1 MKANSVSVIGAGA
14 FGSALALAFRQAGR
28 NVTLWGR
35 DSTGMAA
42 LETTRD
48 LSGLFPGVTLPEGI
62 RATADLQQTT
72 AAGVIVIA
80 VPTQAL
86 RQVAE
91 ALALVLP
98 PGRAVISAAK
108 GIEQGTGAFATEILA
123 DTLGE
128 HRFGIL
134 SGPSFAA
141 DLARGLPTAISLG
154 MADATDAEVLAHFLS
169 SPALRLYHTTDIRG
183 VEIGGAAKN
192 VLAIAAG
199 IVAGLGLGDS
209 ARAAMI
215 TRGFAELQRF
225 ARGFGAKPE
234 TLMGL
239 SGLGD
244 LVLTASSPQSRNYA
258 LGLALGRGTPPDQAM
273 KGGKLAEGAFTAAIL
288 AETARARGI
297 DMPIVFAVA
306 AILDGGLSV
315 GEAVRHLMSRPLR
328 GE

>member
-1 MKANSVSVIGAGA
+1 MKGNSVAVIGAGA
-14 FGSALALAFRQAGR
+14 FGTALAMAFRQAGR
-28 NVTLWGR
+28 DVTLWGR
-35 DSTGMAA
+35 DAGRMAD
-42 LETTRD
+42 LEAQRD
-48 LSGLFPGVTLPEGI
+48 LGTVFPAATLPAGI
-62 RATADLQQTT
+62 RATADLGEAT
-72 AAGVIVIA
+72 APAVIVMA

-86 RQVAE
+86 RQVGE

-98 PGRAVISAAK
+98 QGRAVISAAK
-108 GIEQGTGAFATEILA
+108 GMEQRTGAFATEILGE
-123 DTLGE
+123 TLGT

-141 DLARGLPTAISLG
+141 DIARGLPTAISLA
-154 MADATDAEVLAHFLS
+154 MAEAADAEALAHFLS
-169 SPALRLYHTTDIRG
+169 SPGLRLYHSTDIRG

-225 ARGFGAKPE
+225 ARAFGARPE

-244 LVLTASSPQSRNYA
+244 LVLTASSPQSRNYG
-258 LGLALGRGTPPDQAM
+258 LGLALGQGRSPREAIQS
-273 KGGKLAEGAFTAAIL
+273 GKLAEGAFTAAIL
-288 AETARARGI
+288 AESAKARGLE
-297 DMPIVFAVA
+297 MPIVDAVT
-306 AILDGGLSV
+306 AILEERLSV
-315 GEAVRHLMSRPLR
+315 GDAVRHLMARPLK

>member
-1 MKANSVSVIGAGA
+1 MKGNKVAVIGAGA
-14 FGSALALAFRQAGR
+14 FGTALAMAFRQAGR

-35 DSTGMAA
+35 NAEAMAA
-42 LETTRD
+42 LEARRD
-48 LSGLFPGVTLPEGI
+48 LGTHFPGTSLPAGI
-62 RATADLQQTT
+62 RATADLHEAVQP
-72 AAGVIVIA
+72 GILVMA

-86 RQVAE
+86 RQVSE
-91 ALALVLP
+91 AVALVLP
-98 PGRAVISAAK
+98 QGRAVISAAK
-108 GIEQGTGAFATEILA
+108 GMEQRTGAFATEILGE
-123 DTLGE
+123 TLGQ
-128 HRFGIL
+128 HQFGIL

-141 DLARGLPTAISLG
+141 DIARGLPTAIALA
-154 MADATDAEVLAHFLS
+154 MADATDAGALAHFLS
-169 SPALRLYHTTDIRG
+169 SPGLRLYHTTDIRG

-225 ARGFGAKPE
+225 ARAYGARPE

-244 LVLTASSPQSRNYA
+244 LVLTASSPQSRNYG
-258 LGLALGRGTPPDQAM
+258 LGLALGQGRPPREAI
-273 KGGKLAEGAFTAAIL
+273 GSGKLAEGAFTASIL
-288 AETARARGI
+288 AESAKARGLE
-297 DMPIVFAVA
+297 MPIVDAVT
-306 AILDGGLSV
+306 AILEERLSV
-315 GEAVRHLMSRPLR
+315 GDAVRHLMTRPLK

>member
-1 MKANSVSVIGAGA
+1 MKGNSVAVIGAGA
-14 FGSALALAFRQAGR
+14 FGTALAMAFRQAGR
-28 NVTLWGR
+28 DVTLWGR
-35 DSTGMAA
+35 DAERMAV
-42 LETTRD
+42 LDVQRD
-48 LSGLFPGVTLPEGI
+48 LDTVFPGTALPAGI
-62 RATADLQQTT
+62 RATADLGE
-72 AAGVIVIA
+72 AAAPAVIVMA

-86 RQVAE
+86 RQVGE

-98 PGRAVISAAK
+98 QGRAVISAAK
-108 GIEQGTGAFATEILA
+108 GMEQRTGAFATEILA
-123 DTLGE
+123 ETLGA

-141 DLARGLPTAISLG
+141 DIARGLPTAISLA
-154 MADATDAEVLAHFLS
+154 MAEAPDAEALAHFLS
-169 SPALRLYHTTDIRG
+169 SPGLRLYHTTDIRG

-199 IVAGLGLGDS
+199 IVAGLDLGDS

-225 ARGFGAKPE
+225 ARAFGARPE

-244 LVLTASSPQSRNYA
+244 LVLTASSPQSRNYG
-258 LGLALGRGTPPDQAM
+258 LGLLLGQGRSPREAIRS
-273 KGGKLAEGAFTAAIL
+273 GKLAEGAFTAAIL
-288 AETARARGI
+288 AESATARGLE
-297 DMPIVFAVA
+297 MPIVDAVS
-306 AILDGGLSV
+306 AILEERLSV
-315 GEAVRHLMSRPLR
+315 GDAVRHLMARPLK

>member
-1 MKANSVSVIGAGA
+1 MKGNRVSVIGAGA
-14 FGSALALAFRQAGR
+14 FGTALALAFRQAGR
-28 NVTLWGR
+28 EVTLWGR
-35 DSTGMAA
+35 DAEAMAA
-42 LETTRD
+42 LDAGRD
-48 LSGLFPGVTLPEGI
+48 LGALFPGASLPTGI
-62 RATADLQQTT
+62 QATADLSE
-72 AAGVIVIA
+72 AVLAGILVMA

-86 RQVAE
+86 RQVSE
-91 ALALVLP
+91 AVALVLP
-98 PGRAVISAAK
+98 QGRAVISAAK
-108 GIEQGTGAFATEILA
+108 GMEQRTGAFPTEILA
-123 DTLGE
+123 ETLGA

-141 DLARGLPTAISLG
+141 DIARGLPTAIALA
-154 MADATDAEVLAHFLS
+154 MADATDAEALARFLS
-169 SPALRLYHTTDIRG
+169 SPGLRLYHTTDIRG

-225 ARGFGAKPE
+225 ARAYGARPE

-258 LGLALGRGTPPDQAM
+258 LGLALGQGRTPREAI
-273 KGGKLAEGAFTAAIL
+273 GNGKLAEGAFTAAIL
-288 AETARARGI
+288 AESAKARGLE
-297 DMPIVFAVA
+297 MPIVDAVT
-306 AILDGGLSV
+306 AILEERLSV
-315 GEAVRHLMSRPLR
+315 GDAVRHLMARPLR

>member
-1 MKANSVSVIGAGA
+1 MKGNKVAVIGAGA
-14 FGSALALAFRQAGR
+14 FGTALAMAFRQAGR
-28 NVTLWGR
+28 DVTLWGR
-35 DSTGMAA
+35 DAEAMAA
-42 LETTRD
+42 LEAGRA
-48 LSGLFPGVTLPEGI
+48 LGALFPGATLPAGI
-62 RATADLQQTT
+62 RATADLSE
-72 AAGVIVIA
+72 AVLAGILVMA

-86 RQVAE
+86 RQVSE
-91 ALALVLP
+91 AVALVLP
-98 PGRAVISAAK
+98 QGRAVISAAK
-108 GIEQGTGAFATEILA
+108 GMEQRTGAFATEILA
-123 DTLGE
+123 ETLGA

-141 DLARGLPTAISLG
+141 DIARGLPTAIALA
-154 MADATDAEVLAHFLS
+154 MADATDAEALARFLS
-169 SPALRLYHTTDIRG
+169 SPSLRLYHTTDIRG

-225 ARGFGAKPE
+225 ARAYGARPE

-244 LVLTASSPQSRNYA
+244 LVLTASSPQSRNYG
-258 LGLALGRGTPPDQAM
+258 LGLALGQGRTPREAI
-273 KGGKLAEGAFTAAIL
+273 GSGKLAEGAFTAAIL
-288 AETARARGI
+288 AESAKARGLE
-297 DMPIVFAVA
+297 MPIVDAVT
-306 AILDGGLSV
+306 AILEQRLSV
-315 GEAVRHLMSRPLR
+315 GDAVRHLMARPLK

>member
-1 MKANSVSVIGAGA
+1 VKGNQVSIIGAGA
-14 FGSALALAFRQAGR
+14 FGSALAIAFHRAGR
-28 NVTLWGR
+28 DVTLWGR
-35 DSTGMAA
+35 DGSAMAD
-42 LETTRD
+42 LDSTRD
-48 LSGLFPGVTLPEGI
+48 LGALFPDTRLPAGI
-62 RATADLQQTT
+62 RATGDMRE
-72 AAGVIVIA
+72 AAGAGILVMA

-86 RQVAE
+86 RQVGD

-108 GIEQGTGAFATEILA
+108 GMEQRTGAFATEILA
-123 DTLGE
+123 DSLGQ

-141 DLARGLPTAISLG
+141 DIARGLPTAISLA
-154 MADATDAEVLAHFLS
+154 MADATDAEALARFLS
-169 SPALRLYHTTDIRG
+169 SASLRLYHTTDIRG

-199 IVAGLGLGDS
+199 IIAGLGLGDS

-225 ARGFGAKPE
+225 ARAFGARPE

-244 LVLTASSPQSRNYA
+244 LVLTASSPQSRNYG
-258 LGLALGRGTPPDQAM
+258 LGLTLGLGKNAGAALQ
-273 KGGKLAEGAFTAAIL
+273 GGKLAEGAFTAAIL
-288 AETARARGI
+288 GETARARGV

-306 AILDGGLSV
+306 AILEGKLSV
-315 GEAVRHLMSRPLR
+315 TEAVHQLMSRPLK

>member
-1 MKANSVSVIGAGA
+1 MRGNQVAVIGAGA
-14 FGSALALAFRQAGR
+14 FGTALALAFRQAGR
-28 NVTLWGR
+28 EVMLWGR
-35 DSTGMAA
+35 DTDALAA

-48 LSGLFPGVTLPEGI
+48 LGALFPGILLPAGI
-62 RATADLQQTT
+62 RATSDLRE
-72 AAGVIVIA
+72 AAQAPVIVVA
-80 VPTQAL
+80 VPTQAV
-86 RQVAE
+86 RRVGE
-91 ALALVLP
+91 ALTLVIP
-98 PGRAVISAAK
+98 PGRAVLSAAK
-108 GIEQGTGAFATEILA
+108 GIEQGTGAFVTEILA
-123 DTLGE
+123 DTMGS

-141 DLARGLPTAISLG
+141 DIAQGLPTAIALAL
-154 MADATDAEVLAHFLS
+154 ADATDAEALAQFLS
-169 SPALRLYHTTDIRG
+169 SPGLRLYHTTDIRG

-199 IVAGLGLGDS
+199 IVAGLALGDS

-258 LGLALGRGTPPDQAM
+258 LGLALGRGLPPQEALA
-273 KGGKLAEGAFTAAIL
+273 GGKLAEGAFTAAIL
-288 AETARARGI
+288 AQTAAARGI
-297 DMPIVFAVA
+297 EMPIVTAVS
-306 AILDGGLSV
+306 AILAGTLSV
-315 GEAVRHLMSRPLR
+315 GDAVRHLMMRPLK

>member
-1 MKANSVSVIGAGA
+1 MKGNQVSIIGAGA
-14 FGSALALAFRQAGR
+14 FGSALAMAFRHAGR
-28 NVTLWGR
+28 EVTLWGR
-35 DSTGMAA
+35 DSAAMAA
-42 LETTRD
+42 LEASRD
-48 LSGLFPGVTLPEGI
+48 LTALFPGISLPEGI
-62 RATADLQQTT
+62 RATADLRQTA

-86 RQVAE
+86 RQAAE

-108 GIEQGTGAFATEILA
+108 GIEQRTGAFATEILA
-123 DTLGE
+123 EILGP

-141 DLARGLPTAISLG
+141 DIARGLPTAVSLA
-154 MADATDAEVLAHFLS
+154 MADATDAEALGHFLS
-169 SPALRLYHTTDIRG
+169 SPGLRLYHTTDIRG

-225 ARGFGAKPE
+225 ARAYGARPE

-244 LVLTASSPQSRNYA
+244 LVLTASSPQSRNYG
-258 LGLALGRGTPPDQAM
+258 LGLALGQGRAPREALRS
-273 KGGKLAEGAFTAAIL
+273 GKLAEGAFTAAIL
-288 AETARARGI
+288 AETAKARGLE
-297 DMPIVFAVA
+297 MPIVDAVT
-306 AILDGGLSV
+306 AILDERLSV
-315 GEAVRHLMSRPLR
+315 SDAVRHLMSRPLK

>member
-1 MKANSVSVIGAGA
+1 MKGNRVSVIGAGA
-14 FGSALALAFRQAGR
+14 FGTALALAFRQAGR
-28 NVTLWGR
+28 EVTLWGR
-35 DSTGMAA
+35 DAEAMAA
-42 LETTRD
+42 LDAGRD
-48 LSGLFPGVTLPEGI
+48 LGALFPGASLPTGI
-62 RATADLQQTT
+62 RATADLSE
-72 AAGVIVIA
+72 AVLAGILVMA

-86 RQVAE
+86 RQVSE
-91 ALALVLP
+91 AVALVLP
-98 PGRAVISAAK
+98 QGRAVISAAK
-108 GIEQGTGAFATEILA
+108 GMEQRTGAFATEILA
-123 DTLGE
+123 ETLGA

-141 DLARGLPTAISLG
+141 DIARGLPTAIALA
-154 MADATDAEVLAHFLS
+154 MADATDAEALARFLS
-169 SPALRLYHTTDIRG
+169 SPGLRLYHTTDIRG

-225 ARGFGAKPE
+225 ARAYGARPE

-258 LGLALGRGTPPDQAM
+258 LGLALGQGRTPREAI
-273 KGGKLAEGAFTAAIL
+273 GSGKLAEGAFTAAIL
-288 AETARARGI
+288 AESAKARGLE
-297 DMPIVFAVA
+297 MPIVDAVT
-306 AILDGGLSV
+306 AILEERLSV
-315 GEAVRHLMSRPLR
+315 GDAVRHLMARPLR